1 MNSQNVADL
10 LQKFNLKKAAIQKTL
25 GNLSDNGKMSFK
37 EYGKQK
43 IHLARKDHFNIPNS
57 QELNQTKE
65 ENAKLQQQ
73 LDEQKRAI
81 SEVEGGLFYTRPLCV
96 PKK

>member
-1 MNSQNVADL
+1 VADL

-25 GNLSDNGKMSFK
+25 GNLSDNGKMSF

-57 QELNQTKE
+57 RELNQTKE